1 MLSVYPLNTLISGIF
16 FKITFLPVRDIFDM
30 PTFTHHDL
38 ELLNPSFDSALVDV
52 LSELE
57 HLRRLRL
64 EGDTPPQVFYQLK
77 SLFHALES
85 LGSARIEGNHTTLAD
100 YIDSKVE
107 GKAQDTDQLREVAN
121 IEKAMDY
128 IEEIMAPGAALTEQT
143 IRELHAMT
151 VDDLVREG
159 DKTPGAY
166 RSGGVRISQ
175 SDHMPPDFIQ
185 VQAYMQELV
194 DFVNH
199 EDSPKYDLMKVALA
213 HHRFGWIHPFGNGNG
228 RVVRLLTYALLMK
241 YGFNVSTG
249 GRVLNPTAVFCNDR
263 DRYYAMLATADKGTK
278 EGLEEWCTYV
288 LEGIRD
294 ELEKVDRLTNY
305 SYLTKCIL
313 APSVAFAR
321 EREWITETEELVLS
335 AAIKLKVVKS
345 ADVAAVLP
353 QQSSNQRTYLIKK
366 LVDQGMLLPLNPG
379 ARQYTIGFSNNYL
392 IRGVIKSLRE
402 QGFIPETLEKP

>member
-1 MLSVYPLNTLISGIF
+1 
-16 FKITFLPVRDIFDM
+16 M

-38 ELLNPSFDSALVDV
+38 ELLNPSFDSGLVDV

-107 GKAQDTDQLREVAN
+107 GKAQDTDQLREVGN

-128 IEEIMAPGAALTEQT
+128 IEQIMTPGALLTEQT

-175 SDHMPPDFIQ
+175 SDHLPPDFIQ

-194 DFVNH
+194 DFVNR

-263 DRYYAMLATADKGTK
+263 ERYYAMLATADKGTK

-305 SYLTKCIL
+305 AYLTKCIL
-313 APSVAFAR
+313 APAVAFAR
-321 EREWITETEELVLS
+321 EREWITETEETVLS

-345 ADVAAVLP
+345 ADVAAALP

-402 QGFIPETLEKP
+402 QGFIPEPLEKP